1 MPNKQQGLLAFFYFA
16 GNCIYFENE
25 HKRHLLFF
33 LCLNAGK
40 GGLRKQMIPEL
51 ARHKR
56 KETLCQSKEL
66 RIL

>member
-1 MPNKQQGLLAFFYFA
+1 MPNKQQGLLAFFILQETA
-16 GNCIYFENE
+16 SILRMNISVI
-25 HKRHLLFF
+25 LFF
-33 LCLNAGK
+33 SCLNAGK

>member
-1 MPNKQQGLLAFFYFA
+1 MPNKQQGLLAFFILQ
-16 GNCIYFENE
+16 NCTHIENE
-25 HKRHLLFF
+25 HKRHSLF